1 MRNRHSRKPMH
12 YISVF
17 SSLFASL
24 FLASCVSAT
33 AQQLALDSTPGDHG
47 VTHSDSCNVE
57 NIVHNMQDDGA
68 ADSSGLDP
76 DSISVLNWNVYK
88 GQRKNWATDFR
99 RYSHKHDVVIIQEAH
114 LRNDLKSLL
123 GSDNRHWVMNASF
136 QYQDKATGVM
146 TASSV
151 KPVYSCGMRTL
162 EPLIRL
168 PKTSLISL
176 YPVDGMHEKLLVAN
190 IHGINFTLGVDVYK
204 EQIEKLYA
212 VINRHS
218 GPVVLAGDFNSW
230 SAERMQIVED
240 LAQRLSL
247 QSLDYT
253 SHNRTRIF
261 GNVLDH
267 VFYRGLEP
275 LEYDTWHVASSD
287 HNPMRVRF
295 RLSRTPVANG
305 GLAVRELNEENS

>member
-1 MRNRHSRKPMH
+1 MH
-12 YISVF
+12 FISV
-17 SSLFASL
+17 STLLAAL

-33 AQQLALDSTPGDHG
+33 AQPLVLGSNPVEHG
-47 VTHSDSCNVE
+47 ITHTDNCNVD

-68 ADSSGLDP
+68 GDSTGLDP

-88 GQRKNWATDFR
+88 GQRKNWASDFR
-99 RYSHKHDVVIIQEAH
+99 RYSHQHDVVIIQEAH

-151 KPVYSCGMRTL
+151 RPVYSCGMRTL

-168 PKTSLISL
+168 PKTSLVSY
-176 YPVDGMHEKLLVAN
+176 YPVAGLHERLLVAN

-212 VINRHS
+212 VINKHS

-230 SAERMQIVED
+230 SAGRMQIVDD
-240 LAQRLSL
+240 LARRLSL
-247 QSLDYT
+247 RSLDYA
-253 SHNRTRIF
+253 SHNRTRVF

-275 LEYDTWHVASSD
+275 LEHDTWHVASSD

-295 RLSRTPVANG
+295 RMSRNPAASD
-305 GLAVRELNEENS
+305 GLAMRELNDENS